1 MTGLLRHL
9 AYDRRG
15 NVLMLTGL
23 LFFVLLGAAGASID
37 LGRQQLVR
45 IKLQHS
51 ADAAALAGALA
62 PDGADRQ
69 AVALRYFNMN
79 FPAKYM
85 GVTRPVPQFPG
96 VANAF
101 KVTAEAT
108 VPTTFMRFLGKDMV
122 VADGSSNTMLAAS
135 ETQSY
140 DLLLSIDVSGSMSYA
155 DVEGGRPVPAVSLN
169 AARANGVRL
178 CQLTGLKYPCADY
191 GNGPSTQDGKT
202 IGYGLT
208 GNTRLNAVREA
219 AMTIA
224 RQMLESGVKDNESR
238 LGLVTWSGAGEL
250 VLPLTTESSKV
261 YTAIDQ
267 MAAFGGT
274 NSMEGMRLANQA
286 LVNSNPK
293 HVRAIVLLTDGK
305 NTQRGQLYQLP
316 SGRLTDLGYPPC
328 NGFDMCRPANER
340 TLPMCNAAKDSGY
353 LIYTVAFGS
362 EVSGTTGD
370 AVEVQNF
377 LSSCASGVAG
387 SNRNEYFF
395 VAPNAATLQQ
405 VFAVILQQVQ
415 KVRIV
420 E

>member
-9 AYDRRG
+9 AHDRRG
-15 NVLMLTGL
+15 NVLILTGL

-85 GVTRPVPQFPG
+85 GVTRPVPRVTIG
-96 VANAF
+96 NSVRVVAD
-101 KVTAEAT
+101 AT
-108 VPTTFMRFLGKDMV
+108 VPTTLIKFLGKDQ
-122 VADGSSNTMLAAS
+122 VAADAVSSVMLAAS
-135 ETQSY
+135 QTQSY

-155 DVEGGRPVPAVSLN
+155 DVEGGRPVPAASMS

-178 CQLTGLKYPCADY
+178 CQLTGLPYLCASY
-191 GNGPSTQDGKT
+191 GNGPSIPGGTS
-202 IGYGLT
+202 GYGLT

-219 AMTIA
+219 AMTIS
-224 RQMLESGVKDNESR
+224 RQMLESNVKDNESR
-238 LGLVTWSGAGEL
+238 VGLVTWSGQGGL
-250 VLPLTTESSKV
+250 VLPLTTESSQV

-274 NSMEGMRLANQA
+274 NSAEGMVYARQA
-286 LVNSNPK
+286 LLTSNPE
-293 HVRAIVLLTDGK
+293 HVRALVLLTDGK
-305 NTQRGQLYQLP
+305 NTQRGRLYQLP
-316 SGRLTDLGYPPC
+316 FGRLTDFGSPPC
-328 NGFDMCRPANER
+328 NGVDMCRPANEQ
-340 TLPMCNAAKDSGY
+340 TLPICDAAKNSGY

-370 AVEVQNF
+370 AVEVQNL
-377 LSSCASGVAG
+377 LSKCASGVAG